1 MVMLVMVMRVMSSA
15 LLARVLHKLMHDDVD
30 AGDGDS
36 YELPQH
42 NQDASQEIA
51 GIIDLETQSSAR
63 EGLSSHGENKKT
75 YDYHDDHI
83 YHDYDFHHDDRCH

>member
-1 MVMLVMVMRVMSSA
+1 MSFA
-15 LLARVLHKLMHDDVD
+15 LIAGVLHKLMHDDVD
-30 AGDGDS
+30 GGDGAS

-51 GIIDLETQSSAR
+51 GIIDLETQSSGR
-63 EGLSSHGENKKT
+63 GGPSSLGGNQKT
-75 YDYHDDHI
+75 YDYHDHI

>member
-1 MVMLVMVMRVMSSA
+1 
-15 LLARVLHKLMHDDVD
+15 MHDDVD

-51 GIIDLETQSSAR
+51 GIIGLETQSSGR
-63 EGLSSHGENKKT
+63 GGLSSRGGNQKMK
-75 YDYHDDHI
+75 D
-83 YHDYDFHHDDRCH
+83 YHDYDFHHYDRCQ